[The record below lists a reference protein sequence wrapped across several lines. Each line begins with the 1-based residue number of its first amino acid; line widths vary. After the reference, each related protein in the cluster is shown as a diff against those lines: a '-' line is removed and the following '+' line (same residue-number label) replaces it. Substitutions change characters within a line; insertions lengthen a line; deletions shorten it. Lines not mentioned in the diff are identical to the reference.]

1 MSTTP
6 KPPIK
11 AAGSKAAQ
19 RVLCMR
25 LLAIRPRHTY
35 ELRRLGISHPAA
47 RIQELIEQGE
57 PIASSRITTV
67 DGDGLLHRG
76 VALYSLSDGVNESD
90 ERHPAPE
97 PYSHQ
102 DLFAEIAEKESP

>member
-47 RIQELIEQGE
+47 RILDLIEQGQ
-57 PIASSRITTV
+57 PITSSRVTTV
-67 DGDGLLHRG
+67 DGDSCPHRD
-76 VALYSLSDGVNESD
+76 VALYSLSGGNTESSAPKG
-90 ERHPAPE
+90 PAE
-97 PYSHQ
+97 PNFKQ
-102 DLFAEIAEKESP
+102 GLFAEMAAQESP